1 MYVSNSDNGVM
12 VMYANGQSSKIQLN
26 TAGDSYFNGGDVG
39 IGTDNPGT
47 RLHLRTSV
55 SDCILRL
62 QAADSTTHNSTL
74 SFGDND
80 SNGVGFIKYAHNG
93 DSMRFGTAGTEA
105 VRISSSQGVAIGASY
120 VGTSAPS
127 NGAII
132 QGNVGIGT
140 TSVSY
145 ALQVNGSIVG
155 SYKSFLIDHPTKEG
169 KQLMHSCIEGPEHA
183 VYFRGKS
190 NLNVIKM
197 PDYWEGLVDLD
208 TMTVE
213 LTAIGANQNIYVDS
227 IAENG
232 EVTVGSN
239 TDEPLNYFYVVYG
252 ERKDIDKL
260 ETEIIKPQY
269 AD

>member
-1 MYVSNSDNGVM
+1 MYFAAS
-12 VMYANGQSSKIQLN
+12 SSK
-26 TAGDSYFNGGDVG
+26 GFRFRPNGGATSATDG
-39 IGTDNPGT
+39 IT
-47 RLHLRTSV
+47 
-55 SDCILRL
+55 I
-62 QAADSTTHNSTL
+62 
-74 SFGDND
+74 D
-80 SNGVGFIKYAHNG
+80 SNGRLGIGITTPANKLDVGG
-93 DSMRFGTAGTEA
+93 
-105 VRISSSQGVAIGASY
+105 GVAIGASY

-132 QGNVGIGT
+132 RGNVGIGP